1 MKIFITGGTGFIG
14 KKLVR
19 SLIQNGHS
27 VTVLTRHPTKKEVSA
42 EGAFFVE
49 GNPLIP
55 GPWQQNLREC
65 DAVFNLAGA
74 SIFQRWTESHKKNI
88 LDSRIRTTKNIVD
101 ALNLE
106 KRREAHLLN
115 ASAIGYY
122 GFHGDEILDEGD
134 APGADFLA
142 SVASQ
147 WEMEAQKAE
156 VFGVRVVLCRFG
168 IVLGKNGGA
177 LSKLL
182 PLFKAGL
189 GSPLGSGKQWFSW
202 IHEQDL
208 IHILCHLL
216 ENTNYKGPV
225 NCTAPQP
232 VRNRDMTK
240 ILGSALK
247 KPTFLPP
254 VPGFM
259 LRLILGPFAE
269 NLLKGQR
276 VLPVKLG
283 KQGFSFRFPEI
294 RQAFVDIVLD

>member
-1 MKIFITGGTGFIG
+1 MKIFVTGGTGFIG
-14 KKLVR
+14 KILVH
-19 SLIQNGHS
+19 LLVQKGHS
-27 VTVLTRHPTKKEVSA
+27 VTVLTRHPVKKDVSA
-42 EGAFFVE
+42 EGIFFTE
-49 GNPLIP
+49 GDPLIP
-55 GPWQQNLREC
+55 GPWQKNLKES

-88 LDSRIRTTKNIVD
+88 LDSRIQTTRNIVD
-101 ALNLE
+101 TLSQE
-106 KRREAHLLN
+106 KRGGAHLFN

-122 GFHGDEILDEGD
+122 GYHGDEILDEED
-134 APGADFLA
+134 SPGTDFLA

-147 WEMEAQKAE
+147 WESEAQKAE

-168 IVLGKNGGA
+168 IVLGQNGGA

-182 PLFKAGL
+182 PLFKSGL
-189 GSPLGSGKQWFSW
+189 GSPLGSGRQWFSW

-208 IHILCHLL
+208 AAILYHLL
-216 ENTNYKGPV
+216 ENKNYKGPV

-232 VRNRDMTK
+232 VRNREMTK
-240 ILGSALK
+240 ILGSTLK
-247 KPTFLPP
+247 RPTILPP

-276 VLPVKLG
+276 VVPAKLEN
-283 KQGFSFRFPEI
+283 QAFPFRFPGI
-294 RQAFVDIVLD
+294 RQAFADLVLD